1 MAKVCVS
8 CGKLFLDKVT
18 NSLLLYI
25 SFFSV
30 PLKCRRGREG
40 RHPSFFV
47 SFLERGISYSHKVV
61 FHVLKT
67 SCTRLAF
74 MSISR

>member
-18 NSLLLYI
+18 NSLLWYI

-30 PLKCRRGREG
+30 PFNIG
-40 RHPSFFV
+40 
-47 SFLERGISYSHKVV
+47 VV
-61 FHVLKT
+61 VKGGTPLF
-67 SCTRLAF
+67 S
-74 MSISR
+74 

>member
-30 PLKCRRGREG
+30 LLNVGVVVKGGTPLF
-40 RHPSFFV
+40 S
-47 SFLERGISYSHKVV
+47 
-61 FHVLKT
+61 
-67 SCTRLAF
+67 
-74 MSISR
+74 